1 MGNVTSKALVSSRSR
16 TYGDG
21 VAVVELTYP
30 PATTLGALLQCKL
43 NLLSRVL
50 RSWGMSLSIG
60 VARLV
65 TLDIAAARSVGKMI
79 LDNMIKVVETVEKA

>member
-1 MGNVTSKALVSSRSR
+1 
-16 TYGDG
+16 
-21 VAVVELTYP
+21 
-30 PATTLGALLQCKL
+30 
-43 NLLSRVL
+43 
-50 RSWGMSLSIG
+50 MSFSIG